1 MPADK
6 ANLMMYGV
14 FHDVLQH
21 SVNSVLSA
29 RVIPPSTI
37 FDQLYIYIYIFIF
50 LFLWNIPDTIMNKEY
65 TQYVRTLMRYI
76 YVIDRLMGLRWPGNI
91 YPKEY
96 CIPDKDCISIYL
108 FSYIYTE
115 QLNSVLSCTLYT
127 LSRPNK
133 MWPPINFS
141 SKFSEY

>member
-1 MPADK
+1 
-6 ANLMMYGV
+6 
-14 FHDVLQH
+14 
-21 SVNSVLSA
+21 
-29 RVIPPSTI
+29 
-37 FDQLYIYIYIFIF
+37 
-50 LFLWNIPDTIMNKEY
+50 
-65 TQYVRTLMRYI
+65 
-76 YVIDRLMGLRWPGNI
+76 MGLRWSGNI

-108 FSYIYTE
+108 FSNIYTE

>member
-1 MPADK
+1 
-6 ANLMMYGV
+6 
-14 FHDVLQH
+14 
-21 SVNSVLSA
+21 
-29 RVIPPSTI
+29 
-37 FDQLYIYIYIFIF
+37 
-50 LFLWNIPDTIMNKEY
+50 MNKEY

-76 YVIDRLMGLRWPGNI
+76 YVIDRLMGLRCSGNI

-127 LSRPNK
+127 LSGPNK